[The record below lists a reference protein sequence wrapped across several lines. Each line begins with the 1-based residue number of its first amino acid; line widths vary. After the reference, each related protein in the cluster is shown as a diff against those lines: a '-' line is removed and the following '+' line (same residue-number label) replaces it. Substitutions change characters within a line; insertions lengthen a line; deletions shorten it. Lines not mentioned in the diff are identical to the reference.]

1 MKQTVLCAVLA
12 GGGGAVVSAGKPPA
26 LLLAAP
32 LQTGAAENRP
42 QAGLWL
48 VTAYDLSAVW
58 AEQARQ
64 LRQFVLIELGTLAA
78 ALAAAA
84 AGARALTGPL
94 RRLEAAAHAAAAGSR
109 LAAFEEAGLLPPAA
123 GEAARALLAG
133 YTHDGCVW
141 AGETGAF
148 HTVQVM
154 QGENFLQ
161 LTWHESGAPVAF
173 VLYAPG
179 AGQGA
184 RPAAM
189 LAAWKEA
196 LGVDALPDWEEEP
209 AGEDGAAA
217 TSASAEL
224 GLHVTAGKD
233 RLELALRPAREET
246 NGRGNAAG

>member
-1 MKQTVLCAVLA
+1 MPCARHGVKQARFPRRGAAVAGTALLCLASLGLPALA
-12 GGGGAVVSAGKPPA
+12 GAVQRAALRRATLARPAVAGTLDETARACPVVYDLWRAGDVRAEPA
-26 LLLAAP
+26 LLAGDAA
-32 LQTGAAENRP
+32 GRAAAE
-42 QAGLWL
+42 
-48 VTAYDLSAVW
+48 
-58 AEQARQ
+58 
-64 LRQFVLIELGTLAA
+64 
-78 ALAAAA
+78 
-84 AGARALTGPL
+84 TGN
-94 RRLEAAAHAAAAGSR
+94 R

-161 LTWHESGAPVAF
+161 LSWHESGAPVAF

-209 AGEDGAAA
+209 AGEEGAAA

-224 GLHVTAGKD
+224 GLYVTAGKD
-233 RLELALRPAREET
+233 RLELALRPAKEEA
-246 NGRGNAAG
+246 NGRGNAAE

>member
-1 MKQTVLCAVLA
+1 MPCARLGVKQARFPRRGAAVAGTALLCLASLGLPALA
-12 GGGGAVVSAGKPPA
+12 GAVQRAALRRATLARPAVAGTLDETARACPVVYDLWRAGDVRAEPA
-26 LLLAAP
+26 LLAGDAA
-32 LQTGAAENRP
+32 GRAAAE
-42 QAGLWL
+42 
-48 VTAYDLSAVW
+48 
-58 AEQARQ
+58 
-64 LRQFVLIELGTLAA
+64 
-78 ALAAAA
+78 
-84 AGARALTGPL
+84 
-94 RRLEAAAHAAAAGSR
+94 AGSR
-109 LAAFEEAGLLPPAA
+109 FAGFEEAGLLPPAA

-224 GLHVTAGKD
+224 GLYVTAGKD

>member
-1 MKQTVLCAVLA
+1 MPCARLGVKQARFPRRGAAVAGTALLCLASLGLPALA
-12 GGGGAVVSAGKPPA
+12 GAVQRAALRRATLARPAVAGTLDETARACPVVYDLWRAGDVRAEPA
-26 LLLAAP
+26 LLAGDAA
-32 LQTGAAENRP
+32 GRAAAE
-42 QAGLWL
+42 
-48 VTAYDLSAVW
+48 
-58 AEQARQ
+58 
-64 LRQFVLIELGTLAA
+64 
-78 ALAAAA
+78 
-84 AGARALTGPL
+84 
-94 RRLEAAAHAAAAGSR
+94 AGSR
-109 LAAFEEAGLLPPAA
+109 FAGFEEAGLLPPAA

-224 GLHVTAGKD
+224 GLYVTAGKD

-246 NGRGNAAG
+246 NGRGNAAE

>member
-1 MKQTVLCAVLA
+1 MPCARHGVKQARFPRRGAAVAGTALLCLASLGLPALA
-12 GGGGAVVSAGKPPA
+12 GAVQRAALRRATLARPAVAGTLDETARACPVAYDLWRAGDVRAEPA
-26 LLLAAP
+26 LLAGDAA
-32 LQTGAAENRP
+32 GRAAAE
-42 QAGLWL
+42 
-48 VTAYDLSAVW
+48 
-58 AEQARQ
+58 
-64 LRQFVLIELGTLAA
+64 
-78 ALAAAA
+78 
-84 AGARALTGPL
+84 
-94 RRLEAAAHAAAAGSR
+94 AGSR

-161 LTWHESGAPVAF
+161 LSWHESGAPVAF

-224 GLHVTAGKD
+224 GLYVTAGKD
-233 RLELALRPAREET
+233 RLELALRPAREEA

>member
-1 MKQTVLCAVLA
+1 MPCARHGVKQARFPRRGAAVAGTALLCLASLGLPALA
-12 GGGGAVVSAGKPPA
+12 GAVQRAALRRATLARPAVAGTLDETARACPVVYDLWRAGDVRAEPA
-26 LLLAAP
+26 LLAGDAA
-32 LQTGAAENRP
+32 GRAAAE
-42 QAGLWL
+42 
-48 VTAYDLSAVW
+48 
-58 AEQARQ
+58 
-64 LRQFVLIELGTLAA
+64 
-78 ALAAAA
+78 
-84 AGARALTGPL
+84 
-94 RRLEAAAHAAAAGSR
+94 AGSR

-161 LTWHESGAPVAF
+161 LSWHESGAPVAF

-224 GLHVTAGKD
+224 GLYVTAGKD
-233 RLELALRPAREET
+233 RLELALRPAKEEA
-246 NGRGNAAG
+246 NGRGNAAE

>member
-1 MKQTVLCAVLA
+1 MPCARHGVKQARFLRRGAAVAGTALLCLASLGLPALA
-12 GGGGAVVSAGKPPA
+12 GTVQRAALRRTTLARPAVAGTLDETARACPVVYDLWRAGDVRAEPA
-26 LLLAAP
+26 LLAGDAA
-32 LQTGAAENRP
+32 GRAAAE
-42 QAGLWL
+42 
-48 VTAYDLSAVW
+48 
-58 AEQARQ
+58 
-64 LRQFVLIELGTLAA
+64 
-78 ALAAAA
+78 
-84 AGARALTGPL
+84 
-94 RRLEAAAHAAAAGSR
+94 AGSR
-109 LAAFEEAGLLPPAA
+109 LAAFEEAGLLPLAA

-224 GLHVTAGKD
+224 GLYVTAGKD
-233 RLELALRPAREET
+233 RLELALRPAREEA
-246 NGRGNAAG
+246 NGRGNAAE

>member
-1 MKQTVLCAVLA
+1 MPCARHGVKQARFPRRGAAVAGTALLCLASLGLPALA
-12 GGGGAVVSAGKPPA
+12 GAVQRAALRRATLARPAVAGTLDETARACPVVYDLWRAGDVRAEPA
-26 LLLAAP
+26 LLAGDAA
-32 LQTGAAENRP
+32 GRAAAE
-42 QAGLWL
+42 
-48 VTAYDLSAVW
+48 
-58 AEQARQ
+58 
-64 LRQFVLIELGTLAA
+64 
-78 ALAAAA
+78 
-84 AGARALTGPL
+84 
-94 RRLEAAAHAAAAGSR
+94 AGSR

-161 LTWHESGAPVAF
+161 LIWHESGAPVAF

-209 AGEDGAAA
+209 AGEEGAAA

-224 GLHVTAGKD
+224 GLYVTAGKD
-233 RLELALRPAREET
+233 RLELALRPAREEA

>member
-1 MKQTVLCAVLA
+1 MPCARHGVKQARFPRRGAAVAGTALLCLASLGLPALA
-12 GGGGAVVSAGKPPA
+12 GAVQRAALRRATLARPAVAGTLDETARACPVVYDLWRAGDVRAEPA
-26 LLLAAP
+26 LLAGDAA
-32 LQTGAAENRP
+32 GRAAAE
-42 QAGLWL
+42 
-48 VTAYDLSAVW
+48 
-58 AEQARQ
+58 
-64 LRQFVLIELGTLAA
+64 
-78 ALAAAA
+78 
-84 AGARALTGPL
+84 
-94 RRLEAAAHAAAAGSR
+94 AGSR

-161 LTWHESGAPVAF
+161 LSWHESGAPVAF

-224 GLHVTAGKD
+224 GLYVTAGKD
-233 RLELALRPAREET
+233 RLELALRPAREEA
-246 NGRGNAAG
+246 NGRGNAAE

>member
-1 MKQTVLCAVLA
+1 MPCARLGVKQARFPRRGAAVAGTALLCLASLGLPALA
-12 GGGGAVVSAGKPPA
+12 GAVQRAALRRATLARPAVAGTLDETARACPVVYDLWRAGDVRAEPA
-26 LLLAAP
+26 LLAGDAA
-32 LQTGAAENRP
+32 GRAAAE
-42 QAGLWL
+42 
-48 VTAYDLSAVW
+48 
-58 AEQARQ
+58 
-64 LRQFVLIELGTLAA
+64 
-78 ALAAAA
+78 
-84 AGARALTGPL
+84 
-94 RRLEAAAHAAAAGSR
+94 AGSR

-141 AGETGAF
+141 AGEAGAF

-161 LTWHESGAPVAF
+161 LSWHESGAPVAF

-224 GLHVTAGKD
+224 GLYVTAGKD
-233 RLELALRPAREET
+233 RLELALRPAREEA

>member
-1 MKQTVLCAVLA
+1 MPCARHGVKQARFPRRGAAVAGTALLCLASLGLPALA
-12 GGGGAVVSAGKPPA
+12 GAVQRAALRRATLARPAVAGTLDETARACPVAYDLWRAGDVRAEPA
-26 LLLAAP
+26 LLAGDAA
-32 LQTGAAENRP
+32 GRAAAE
-42 QAGLWL
+42 
-48 VTAYDLSAVW
+48 
-58 AEQARQ
+58 
-64 LRQFVLIELGTLAA
+64 
-78 ALAAAA
+78 
-84 AGARALTGPL
+84 
-94 RRLEAAAHAAAAGSR
+94 AGSR

-224 GLHVTAGKD
+224 GLYVTAGKD
-233 RLELALRPAREET
+233 RLELALRPAKEEA
-246 NGRGNAAG
+246 NGRGNAAE

>member
-1 MKQTVLCAVLA
+1 MPCARHGVKQARFPRRGAAVAGTALLCLA
-12 GGGGAVVSAGKPPA
+12 SLGLPALTGAVQRAALRRATLARPAVAGTLDETARACPVVYDLWRAGDVRAEPA
-26 LLLAAP
+26 LLAGDAA
-32 LQTGAAENRP
+32 GRAAAE
-42 QAGLWL
+42 
-48 VTAYDLSAVW
+48 
-58 AEQARQ
+58 
-64 LRQFVLIELGTLAA
+64 
-78 ALAAAA
+78 
-84 AGARALTGPL
+84 
-94 RRLEAAAHAAAAGSR
+94 AGSR
-109 LAAFEEAGLLPPAA
+109 LAAFEETGLLPPAA

-141 AGETGAF
+141 AGEAGAF

-224 GLHVTAGKD
+224 GLYVTAGKD
-233 RLELALRPAREET
+233 RLELALRPAKEEA
-246 NGRGNAAG
+246 NGRGNAAE

>member
-1 MKQTVLCAVLA
+1 MPCARHGVKQARFPRRGAAVAGTALLCLASLGLPALA
-12 GGGGAVVSAGKPPA
+12 GAVQRAALRRATLARPAVAGTLDETARACPVVYDLWRAGDVRAEPA
-26 LLLAAP
+26 LLAGDAA
-32 LQTGAAENRP
+32 GRAAAE
-42 QAGLWL
+42 
-48 VTAYDLSAVW
+48 
-58 AEQARQ
+58 
-64 LRQFVLIELGTLAA
+64 
-78 ALAAAA
+78 
-84 AGARALTGPL
+84 
-94 RRLEAAAHAAAAGSR
+94 AGSR

-209 AGEDGAAA
+209 AGEEGAAA

-224 GLHVTAGKD
+224 GLYVTAGKD
-233 RLELALRPAREET
+233 RLELALRPAKEEA
-246 NGRGNAAG
+246 NGRGNAAE

>member
-1 MKQTVLCAVLA
+1 MPCARLGVKQARFPRRGAAVAGTALLCLASLGLPALA
-12 GGGGAVVSAGKPPA
+12 GAVQRAALRRATLARPAVAGTLDETARACPVVYDLWRAGDVRAEPA
-26 LLLAAP
+26 LLAGDAA
-32 LQTGAAENRP
+32 GRAAAE
-42 QAGLWL
+42 
-48 VTAYDLSAVW
+48 
-58 AEQARQ
+58 
-64 LRQFVLIELGTLAA
+64 
-78 ALAAAA
+78 
-84 AGARALTGPL
+84 
-94 RRLEAAAHAAAAGSR
+94 AGSR

-148 HTVQVM
+148 YTVQVM

-224 GLHVTAGKD
+224 GLYVTAGKD
-233 RLELALRPAREET
+233 RLELALHLAKEEA
-246 NGRGNAAG
+246 NGRGNAAE

>member
-1 MKQTVLCAVLA
+1 MPCARLGVKQARFPRRGAAVAGTALLCLASLGLPALA
-12 GGGGAVVSAGKPPA
+12 GAVQRAALRRATLARPAVAGTLDETARACPVVYDLWRAGDVRAEPA
-26 LLLAAP
+26 LLAGDAA
-32 LQTGAAENRP
+32 GRAAAE
-42 QAGLWL
+42 
-48 VTAYDLSAVW
+48 
-58 AEQARQ
+58 
-64 LRQFVLIELGTLAA
+64 
-78 ALAAAA
+78 
-84 AGARALTGPL
+84 
-94 RRLEAAAHAAAAGSR
+94 AGSR

-224 GLHVTAGKD
+224 GLYVTAGKD
-233 RLELALRPAREET
+233 RLELALRPAKEET

>member
-1 MKQTVLCAVLA
+1 MPCARLGVKQARFPRRGAAVAGTALLCLASLGLPALA
-12 GGGGAVVSAGKPPA
+12 GAVQRAALRRATLARPAVAGTLDETARACPVVYDLWRAGDVRAEPA
-26 LLLAAP
+26 LLAGDAA
-32 LQTGAAENRP
+32 GRAAAE
-42 QAGLWL
+42 
-48 VTAYDLSAVW
+48 
-58 AEQARQ
+58 
-64 LRQFVLIELGTLAA
+64 
-78 ALAAAA
+78 
-84 AGARALTGPL
+84 
-94 RRLEAAAHAAAAGSR
+94 AGSR

-161 LTWHESGAPVAF
+161 LSWHESGAPVAF

-189 LAAWKEA
+189 LAAWKDT

-224 GLHVTAGKD
+224 GLYVTAGKD

-246 NGRGNAAG
+246 NGRGNAAE

>member
-1 MKQTVLCAVLA
+1 MPCARLGVKQARFPRRGAAVAGTALLCLASLGLPALA
-12 GGGGAVVSAGKPPA
+12 GAGQRAALRRATLARPAVAGTLDETARACPVVYDLWRAGDVRAEPA
-26 LLLAAP
+26 LLAGDAA
-32 LQTGAAENRP
+32 GRAAAE
-42 QAGLWL
+42 
-48 VTAYDLSAVW
+48 
-58 AEQARQ
+58 
-64 LRQFVLIELGTLAA
+64 
-78 ALAAAA
+78 
-84 AGARALTGPL
+84 
-94 RRLEAAAHAAAAGSR
+94 AGSR

-209 AGEDGAAA
+209 AGEDGAAV

-224 GLHVTAGKD
+224 GLYVTAGKD
-233 RLELALRPAREET
+233 RLELALRPAREKA

>member
-1 MKQTVLCAVLA
+1 MPCARLGVKQARFPRRGAAVAGTALLCLASLGLPALA
-12 GGGGAVVSAGKPPA
+12 GAVQRAALRRATLARPTVAGTLDETARACPVVYDLWRAGDVRAEPA
-26 LLLAAP
+26 LLAGNAA
-32 LQTGAAENRP
+32 GRAAAE
-42 QAGLWL
+42 
-48 VTAYDLSAVW
+48 
-58 AEQARQ
+58 
-64 LRQFVLIELGTLAA
+64 
-78 ALAAAA
+78 
-84 AGARALTGPL
+84 
-94 RRLEAAAHAAAAGSR
+94 AGSR
-109 LAAFEEAGLLPPAA
+109 FAAFEEAGLLPPAA

-161 LTWHESGAPVAF
+161 LSWHESGAPVAF

-209 AGEDGAAA
+209 AGEDGAAV

-224 GLHVTAGKD
+224 GLYVTAGKD
-233 RLELALRPAREET
+233 RLELALRPAKEEA

>member
-1 MKQTVLCAVLA
+1 MPCARHGVKQARFPRRGAAVAGTALLCLASLGLPALA
-12 GGGGAVVSAGKPPA
+12 GAVQRAALRRATLARPAVAGTLDETARACPVVYDLWRAGDVRAEPA
-26 LLLAAP
+26 LLAGDAA
-32 LQTGAAENRP
+32 GRAAAE
-42 QAGLWL
+42 
-48 VTAYDLSAVW
+48 
-58 AEQARQ
+58 
-64 LRQFVLIELGTLAA
+64 
-78 ALAAAA
+78 
-84 AGARALTGPL
+84 
-94 RRLEAAAHAAAAGSR
+94 AGSR

-224 GLHVTAGKD
+224 GLYVTAGKD
-233 RLELALRPAREET
+233 RLELALHLAKEEA
-246 NGRGNAAG
+246 NGRGNAAE

>member
-1 MKQTVLCAVLA
+1 MPCARHGVKQARFPRRGAAVAGTALLCLASLGLPALA
-12 GGGGAVVSAGKPPA
+12 GAVQRAALRRATLARPAVAGTLDETARACPVVYDLWRAGDVRAEPA
-26 LLLAAP
+26 LLAGDAA
-32 LQTGAAENRP
+32 GRAAAE
-42 QAGLWL
+42 
-48 VTAYDLSAVW
+48 
-58 AEQARQ
+58 
-64 LRQFVLIELGTLAA
+64 
-78 ALAAAA
+78 
-84 AGARALTGPL
+84 
-94 RRLEAAAHAAAAGSR
+94 AGSR

-161 LTWHESGAPVAF
+161 LSWHESGAPVAF

-189 LAAWKEA
+189 LAAWKDT

-224 GLHVTAGKD
+224 GLYVTAGKD
-233 RLELALRPAREET
+233 RLELALRPAKEEA
-246 NGRGNAAG
+246 NGRGNAAE

>member
-1 MKQTVLCAVLA
+1 MPCARLGVKQARFPRRGAAVAGTALLCLASLGLPALA
-12 GGGGAVVSAGKPPA
+12 GAVQRAALRRATLARPAVAGTLDETARACPVVYDLWRAGDVRAEPA
-26 LLLAAP
+26 LLAGDAA
-32 LQTGAAENRP
+32 GRAAAE
-42 QAGLWL
+42 
-48 VTAYDLSAVW
+48 
-58 AEQARQ
+58 
-64 LRQFVLIELGTLAA
+64 
-78 ALAAAA
+78 
-84 AGARALTGPL
+84 
-94 RRLEAAAHAAAAGSR
+94 AGSR

-224 GLHVTAGKD
+224 GLYVTAGKD

>member
-1 MKQTVLCAVLA
+1 MPCARLGVKQARFPRRGAAVAGTALLCLASLGLPALA
-12 GGGGAVVSAGKPPA
+12 GAVQRAALRRATLARPAVAGTLDETARACPVVYDLWRAGDVRAEPA
-26 LLLAAP
+26 LLAGDAA
-32 LQTGAAENRP
+32 GRAAAE
-42 QAGLWL
+42 
-48 VTAYDLSAVW
+48 
-58 AEQARQ
+58 
-64 LRQFVLIELGTLAA
+64 
-78 ALAAAA
+78 
-84 AGARALTGPL
+84 
-94 RRLEAAAHAAAAGSR
+94 AGSR

-161 LTWHESGAPVAF
+161 LIWHESGAPVAF

-209 AGEDGAAA
+209 AGEEGAAA

-224 GLHVTAGKD
+224 GLYVTAGKD
-233 RLELALRPAREET
+233 RLELALRPAKEEA

>member
-1 MKQTVLCAVLA
+1 MPCARHGVKQARFPRRGAAVAGTALLCLASLGLPALA
-12 GGGGAVVSAGKPPA
+12 GAVQRAALRRATLARPAVAGTLDETARACPVVYDLWRAGDVRAEPA
-26 LLLAAP
+26 LLAGDAA
-32 LQTGAAENRP
+32 GRAAAE
-42 QAGLWL
+42 
-48 VTAYDLSAVW
+48 
-58 AEQARQ
+58 
-64 LRQFVLIELGTLAA
+64 
-78 ALAAAA
+78 
-84 AGARALTGPL
+84 
-94 RRLEAAAHAAAAGSR
+94 AGSR
-109 LAAFEEAGLLPPAA
+109 FAAFEEAGLLPPAA

-133 YTHDGCVW
+133 HTHDGCVW

-224 GLHVTAGKD
+224 GLYVTAGKD
-233 RLELALRPAREET
+233 RLELALRPAKEEA
-246 NGRGNAAG
+246 NGRGNAAE

>member
-1 MKQTVLCAVLA
+1 MPCARHGVKQARFPRRGAAVAGTALLCLASLGLPALA
-12 GGGGAVVSAGKPPA
+12 GAVQRAALRRATLARPAVAGTLDETARACPVVYDLWRAGDVRAEPA
-26 LLLAAP
+26 LL
-32 LQTGAAENRP
+32 
-42 QAGLWL
+42 AG
-48 VTAYDLSAVW
+48 D
-58 AEQARQ
+58 
-64 LRQFVLIELGTLAA
+64 
-78 ALAAAA
+78 A
-84 AGARALTGPL
+84 AGRAAV
-94 RRLEAAAHAAAAGSR
+94 EAGSR

-209 AGEDGAAA
+209 AGEDGAAV

-224 GLHVTAGKD
+224 GLYVTAGKD
-233 RLELALRPAREET
+233 RLELALRPAKEEA
-246 NGRGNAAG
+246 NGRGNAAE

>member
-1 MKQTVLCAVLA
+1 MPCARHGVKQARFPRRGAAVAGTALLCLASLGLPALA
-12 GGGGAVVSAGKPPA
+12 GAVQRAALRRATLARPAVAGTLDETARACPVVYDLWRAGDVRAEPA
-26 LLLAAP
+26 LLAGDAA
-32 LQTGAAENRP
+32 GRAAAE
-42 QAGLWL
+42 
-48 VTAYDLSAVW
+48 
-58 AEQARQ
+58 
-64 LRQFVLIELGTLAA
+64 
-78 ALAAAA
+78 
-84 AGARALTGPL
+84 
-94 RRLEAAAHAAAAGSR
+94 AGSR

-141 AGETGAF
+141 AGEAGAF

-189 LAAWKEA
+189 LAAWKDT

-224 GLHVTAGKD
+224 GLYVTAGKD
-233 RLELALRPAREET
+233 RLELALRPAKEEA
-246 NGRGNAAG
+246 NGRGNAAE

>member
-1 MKQTVLCAVLA
+1 MPCARHGVKQARFPRRGAAVAGTALLCLASLGLPALA
-12 GGGGAVVSAGKPPA
+12 GAVQRAALRRATLARPAVAGTLDETARACPVAYDLWRAGDVRAEPA
-26 LLLAAP
+26 LL
-32 LQTGAAENRP
+32 
-42 QAGLWL
+42 AG
-48 VTAYDLSAVW
+48 D
-58 AEQARQ
+58 
-64 LRQFVLIELGTLAA
+64 
-78 ALAAAA
+78 A
-84 AGARALTGPL
+84 AGRAAV
-94 RRLEAAAHAAAAGSR
+94 EAGSR

-209 AGEDGAAA
+209 AGEDGAAV

-224 GLHVTAGKD
+224 GLYVTAGKD
-233 RLELALRPAREET
+233 RLELALRPAKEET

>member
-1 MKQTVLCAVLA
+1 MPCARHGVKQARFPRRGAAVAGTALLCLASLGLPALA
-12 GGGGAVVSAGKPPA
+12 GAVQRAALRRATLARPAVAGTLDETARACPVVYDLWRAGDVRAEPA
-26 LLLAAP
+26 LLAGDAA
-32 LQTGAAENRP
+32 GRAAAE
-42 QAGLWL
+42 
-48 VTAYDLSAVW
+48 
-58 AEQARQ
+58 
-64 LRQFVLIELGTLAA
+64 
-78 ALAAAA
+78 
-84 AGARALTGPL
+84 
-94 RRLEAAAHAAAAGSR
+94 AGSR

-224 GLHVTAGKD
+224 GLYVTAGKD
-233 RLELALRPAREET
+233 RLELALRPAKEET
-246 NGRGNAAG
+246 NGRGNAAE

>member
-1 MKQTVLCAVLA
+1 MPCARLGVKQARFPRRGAAVAGTALLCLASLGLPALA
-12 GGGGAVVSAGKPPA
+12 GAVQRAALRRATLARPAVAGTLDETARACPVVYDLWRAGDVRAEPA
-26 LLLAAP
+26 LLAGDAA
-32 LQTGAAENRP
+32 GRAAAE
-42 QAGLWL
+42 
-48 VTAYDLSAVW
+48 
-58 AEQARQ
+58 
-64 LRQFVLIELGTLAA
+64 
-78 ALAAAA
+78 
-84 AGARALTGPL
+84 
-94 RRLEAAAHAAAAGSR
+94 AGSR
-109 LAAFEEAGLLPPAA
+109 FAGFEEAGLLPPAA

-189 LAAWKEA
+189 LAAWTEA

-224 GLHVTAGKD
+224 GLYVTAGKD

>member
-1 MKQTVLCAVLA
+1 MPCARLGVKQARFPRRAAAVTGTALLCLASLGLPALA
-12 GGGGAVVSAGKPPA
+12 GAVQRAALRRATLARPAVAGTLDETARACPVVYDLWRAGDVRAEPA
-26 LLLAAP
+26 LL
-32 LQTGAAENRP
+32 
-42 QAGLWL
+42 AG
-48 VTAYDLSAVW
+48 D
-58 AEQARQ
+58 
-64 LRQFVLIELGTLAA
+64 
-78 ALAAAA
+78 A
-84 AGARALTGPL
+84 AGRAAV
-94 RRLEAAAHAAAAGSR
+94 EAGSR

-224 GLHVTAGKD
+224 GLYVTAGKD
-233 RLELALRPAREET
+233 RLELALRPAKEEA
-246 NGRGNAAG
+246 NGRGNAAE

>member
-1 MKQTVLCAVLA
+1 MPCARHGVKQARFPRRGAAVAGTALLCLASLGLPALA
-12 GGGGAVVSAGKPPA
+12 GAVQRAALRRATLARPTVAGTLDETARACPVVYDLWRAGDVRAEPA
-26 LLLAAP
+26 LLAGDAA
-32 LQTGAAENRP
+32 GRAAAE
-42 QAGLWL
+42 
-48 VTAYDLSAVW
+48 
-58 AEQARQ
+58 
-64 LRQFVLIELGTLAA
+64 
-78 ALAAAA
+78 
-84 AGARALTGPL
+84 
-94 RRLEAAAHAAAAGSR
+94 AGSR

-224 GLHVTAGKD
+224 GLYVTAGKD

>member
-1 MKQTVLCAVLA
+1 MPCARLGVKQARFPRRGAAVAGTALLCLASLGLPALA
-12 GGGGAVVSAGKPPA
+12 GAVQRAALRRATLARPAVAGTLDETARACPVVYDLWRAGDVRAEPA
-26 LLLAAP
+26 LLAGDAA
-32 LQTGAAENRP
+32 GRAAAE
-42 QAGLWL
+42 
-48 VTAYDLSAVW
+48 
-58 AEQARQ
+58 
-64 LRQFVLIELGTLAA
+64 
-78 ALAAAA
+78 
-84 AGARALTGPL
+84 
-94 RRLEAAAHAAAAGSR
+94 AGSR

-189 LAAWKEA
+189 LAAWKDT

-209 AGEDGAAA
+209 AGEDGAAV

-224 GLHVTAGKD
+224 GLYVTAGKD
-233 RLELALRPAREET
+233 RLELALRPAKEEA

>member
-1 MKQTVLCAVLA
+1 MPCARLGVKQARFPRRGAAVAGTALLCLA
-12 GGGGAVVSAGKPPA
+12 SLGLPALTGAVQRVALRRATLARPAVAGTLDETARACPVVYDLWRAGDVRAEPA
-26 LLLAAP
+26 LL
-32 LQTGAAENRP
+32 
-42 QAGLWL
+42 AG
-48 VTAYDLSAVW
+48 D
-58 AEQARQ
+58 
-64 LRQFVLIELGTLAA
+64 
-78 ALAAAA
+78 A
-84 AGARALTGPL
+84 AGRAAV
-94 RRLEAAAHAAAAGSR
+94 EAGSR

-161 LTWHESGAPVAF
+161 LSWHESGAPVAF

-224 GLHVTAGKD
+224 GLYVTAGKD
-233 RLELALRPAREET
+233 RLELALRPAREEA

>member
-1 MKQTVLCAVLA
+1 MPCARHGVKQARFPRRGAAVAGTALLCLASLGLPALA
-12 GGGGAVVSAGKPPA
+12 GAVQRAALRRATLARPAVAGTLDETARACPVVYDLWRAGDVRAEPA
-26 LLLAAP
+26 LLAGDAA
-32 LQTGAAENRP
+32 GRAAAE
-42 QAGLWL
+42 
-48 VTAYDLSAVW
+48 
-58 AEQARQ
+58 
-64 LRQFVLIELGTLAA
+64 
-78 ALAAAA
+78 
-84 AGARALTGPL
+84 
-94 RRLEAAAHAAAAGSR
+94 AGSR

-189 LAAWKEA
+189 LAAWKDT

-209 AGEDGAAA
+209 AGEEGAAA

-224 GLHVTAGKD
+224 GLYVTAGKD
-233 RLELALRPAREET
+233 RLELALRPAKEEA

>member
-1 MKQTVLCAVLA
+1 MPCARHGVKQARFPRRGAAVAGTALLCLASLGLPALA
-12 GGGGAVVSAGKPPA
+12 GAVQRAALRRATLARPAVAGTLDETARACPVVYDLWRAGDVRAEPA
-26 LLLAAP
+26 LLAGDAA
-32 LQTGAAENRP
+32 GRAAAE
-42 QAGLWL
+42 
-48 VTAYDLSAVW
+48 
-58 AEQARQ
+58 
-64 LRQFVLIELGTLAA
+64 
-78 ALAAAA
+78 
-84 AGARALTGPL
+84 
-94 RRLEAAAHAAAAGSR
+94 AGSR

-209 AGEDGAAA
+209 AGEGGAAA

-224 GLHVTAGKD
+224 GLYVTAGKD
-233 RLELALRPAREET
+233 RLELALRPAKEEA
-246 NGRGNAAG
+246 NGRGNAAE

>member
-1 MKQTVLCAVLA
+1 MPCARLGVKQARFPRRGAAVAGTALLCLASLGLPALA
-12 GGGGAVVSAGKPPA
+12 GAVQRAALRRATLARPAVAGTLDETARACPVVYDLWRAGDVRAEPA
-26 LLLAAP
+26 LLAGDAA
-32 LQTGAAENRP
+32 GRAAAE
-42 QAGLWL
+42 
-48 VTAYDLSAVW
+48 
-58 AEQARQ
+58 
-64 LRQFVLIELGTLAA
+64 
-78 ALAAAA
+78 
-84 AGARALTGPL
+84 
-94 RRLEAAAHAAAAGSR
+94 AGSR

-161 LTWHESGAPVAF
+161 LSWHESGAPVAF

-209 AGEDGAAA
+209 AGEEGAAA

-224 GLHVTAGKD
+224 GLYVTAGKD
-233 RLELALRPAREET
+233 RLELALRPAKEEA

>member
-1 MKQTVLCAVLA
+1 MPCARHGVKQAHFPRRGAAVAGTALLCLASLGLPALA
-12 GGGGAVVSAGKPPA
+12 GAVQRAALRRATLARPAVAGTLDETARACPVAYDLWRAGDVRAEPA
-26 LLLAAP
+26 LLAGDAA
-32 LQTGAAENRP
+32 GRAAAE
-42 QAGLWL
+42 
-48 VTAYDLSAVW
+48 
-58 AEQARQ
+58 
-64 LRQFVLIELGTLAA
+64 
-78 ALAAAA
+78 
-84 AGARALTGPL
+84 
-94 RRLEAAAHAAAAGSR
+94 AGSR

-161 LTWHESGAPVAF
+161 LSWHESGAPVAF

-196 LGVDALPDWEEEP
+196 LRVDALPDWEEEP
-209 AGEDGAAA
+209 AGEDGAAV

-224 GLHVTAGKD
+224 GLYVTAGKD
-233 RLELALRPAREET
+233 RLELALRPAKEEA
-246 NGRGNAAG
+246 NGRGNAAE

>member
-1 MKQTVLCAVLA
+1 MPCARHGVKQARFPRRGAAVAGTALLCLASLGLPALA
-12 GGGGAVVSAGKPPA
+12 GAVQRAALRRATLARPAVAGTLDETARACPVVYDLWRAGDVRAEPA
-26 LLLAAP
+26 LL
-32 LQTGAAENRP
+32 
-42 QAGLWL
+42 AG
-48 VTAYDLSAVW
+48 D
-58 AEQARQ
+58 
-64 LRQFVLIELGTLAA
+64 
-78 ALAAAA
+78 A
-84 AGARALTGPL
+84 AGRAAV
-94 RRLEAAAHAAAAGSR
+94 EAGSR

-209 AGEDGAAA
+209 AGEGGAAA

-224 GLHVTAGKD
+224 GLYVTAGKD
-233 RLELALRPAREET
+233 RLELALRPAKEET
-246 NGRGNAAG
+246 NGRGNAAE